1 MAGFNITIAGDSAIN
16 LEFAKTISPQTSGMI
31 RVAAQTLTDD
41 PIPGVTELVPTF
53 CSLMVTYDP
62 CVIGYDE
69 LCQRVQGKLRNL
81 AAAEAGVKR
90 IVVIPVC
97 YGGEFGPDLPTVA
110 RHAGMSEQDVVS
122 LHCAHDYLIDML
134 GFLPGFAYLG
144 GLDPRLH
151 TPRLSVPRT
160 EIPAGSVGIGG
171 AQTGIYPLASPGGWQ
186 IIGRS
191 PVRPYDPERA
201 QPILYRAGEYLR
213 FQPITQKQYD
223 AIEAQ
228 ITAGGYECDV
238 VVEEA

>member
-1 MAGFNITIAGDSAIN
+1 MAGFDITVAGDSAIN

-41 PIPGVTELVPTF
+41 PIPGVRELVPTF

-62 CVIGYDE
+62 CAIGYDE
-69 LCQRVQGKLRNL
+69 LCRRVQGKLRNL
-81 AAAEAGVKR
+81 AAAEAGINR

-97 YGGEFGPDLPTVA
+97 YGGEFGPDLGTVA
-110 RHAGMSEQDVVS
+110 EHAGMGEDEVIAVHSGR
-122 LHCAHDYLIDML
+122 DYLIDML

-144 GLDPRLH
+144 GLDERLH
-151 TPRLSVPRT
+151 TPRLTQPRI

-191 PVRPYDPERA
+191 PVRPYDPDRKP
-201 QPILYRAGEYLR
+201 PILYQAGEYLR
-213 FQPITQKQYD
+213 FTPISRAQYD

-228 ITAGGYECDV
+228 IAAGDWECDV
-238 VVEEA
+238 IVEGA

>member
-97 YGGEFGPDLPTVA
+97 YGGEFGPDLPT
-110 RHAGMSEQDVVS
+110 
-122 LHCAHDYLIDML
+122 
-134 GFLPGFAYLG
+134 
-144 GLDPRLH
+144 
-151 TPRLSVPRT
+151 
-160 EIPAGSVGIGG
+160 
-171 AQTGIYPLASPGGWQ
+171 TGIYPLASPGGWQ

-228 ITAGGYECDV
+228 IAAGGYECDV
-238 VVEEA
+238 IVEEV